1 VSFVN
6 TIIIGTSNIG
16 SEDITREYTSI
27 GFGKAVPAFEY
38 EEIKKR
44 VMREVK
50 KVFKPELLN
59 RIDDLIVFHQL
70 DRNHIRLIVELLLR
84 DLESRVAEQGLTIQ
98 VTNTAKEKLADEG
111 FDPVYGA
118 RPLKRTVE
126 TQVENVLA
134 HKLIAGEFA
143 KGDTV
148 SVDIQEGRIV
158 FERLVPE
165 AASQPVN
172 VYSGPQSDDVP
183 SS

>member
-1 VSFVN
+1 MSFVN

-27 GFGKAVPAFEY
+27 GFGKPVTSVAY

-50 KVFKPELLN
+50 KAFKPELLN

-70 DRNHIRLIVELLLR
+70 DRGHIRQIVELTLR
-84 DLESRVAEQGLTIQ
+84 DLESRVAEQGLA
-98 VTNTAKEKLADEG
+98 VEVSDAAKEKLAVDG
-111 FDPVYGA
+111 FDPIFGA

-134 HKLIAGEFA
+134 QKLIAGEFS

-148 SVDIQEGRIV
+148 LVDVQEGNVV
-158 FERLVPE
+158 FVRLHPE
-165 AASQPVN
+165 LASRPVN
-172 VYSGPQSDDVP
+172 VYP
-183 SS
+183 SN